1 VLSLFPWAGLDYIL
15 HVRAPPMNKYRITQ
29 HDSDFIVT
37 LKAGP
42 TIEVCRTQGE
52 AKQIIEI
59 REHED
64 LILATA
70 RRLLKDAV
78 NELMR
83 TYYIDRV
90 TA

>member
-1 VLSLFPWAGLDYIL
+1 
-15 HVRAPPMNKYRITQ
+15 MNKYRITQ

-52 AKQIIEI
+52 AKRIIEI

-64 LILATA
+64 LVLATA

-90 TA
+90 TAQDWIKEAVG